1 MAFKDGGKITL
12 QADTVFAI
20 EDINIEKG
28 KAGSGNAFFRL
39 LKGGVRALTGLIGGK
54 NPGAYRIKTP
64 VATMGIR
71 GTGFDLRCQG
81 SCVSQVVSSE
91 DLSGLPLVDGLFVS
105 VWEGSI
111 TITQDSGEYV
121 LNEEKVVF
129 IPNAETEPVS
139 LDELPGFMLEN
150 PAPRP
155 DKVPLDN
162 EVYFGTINLIDWPP
176 GLYVDVEEGHITIVQ
191 NDTGDELELAD
202 HEAAYAS
209 YDDKIMVRLEWRPPF
224 LLDDPYLDTINESFL
239 PLYELLNDTTD
250 MDEFECKI
258 F

>member
-1 MAFKDGGKITL
+1 M
-12 QADTVFAI
+12 
-20 EDINIEKG
+20 
-28 KAGSGNAFFRL
+28 
-39 LKGGVRALTGLIGGK
+39 
-54 NPGAYRIKTP
+54 P
-64 VATMGIR
+64 VATIGIR

-81 SCVSQVVSSE
+81 LCVSQVVSSE
-91 DLSGLPLVDGLFVS
+91 DLSGMPLVDGLFAS

-111 TITQDSGEYV
+111 TITQDSREYV
-121 LNEEKVVF
+121 LDEEKVVF

-155 DKVPLDN
+155 DEVPLDH

-176 GLYVDVEEGHITIVQ
+176 GLYVEEGHITIVQ